1 MQIDAQVFLPIA
13 EKANALAF
21 VDIETSNLNADFGT
35 VVVVSIKPYGQSP
48 VTFTAKPGRD
58 KALLKAVSAEL
69 AKYPVWITFYGKL
82 FDMPV
87 LQSRLVRHGLLA
99 LPRHHH
105 IDIYFVVK
113 SQTHVSRRNQG
124 HLLEWLEVPEKK
136 MYVSPNVWAESLPAN
151 TPEALEVL
159 KKRCESDVRGLE
171 SLYKR
176 TKHLIREIT
185 R

>member
-105 IDIYFVVK
+105 IDIYFVVCGDEL
-113 SQTHVSRRNQG
+113 TFLTAR
-124 HLLEWLEVPEKK
+124 
-136 MYVSPNVWAESLPAN
+136 
-151 TPEALEVL
+151 EVL
-159 KKRCESDVRGLE
+159 QRITPAMLMINFSDVE
-171 SLYKR
+171 VA
-176 TKHLIREIT
+176 H
-185 R
+185 